1 MSNFVDYSGQKFG
14 RLTVLSRAENKNGR
28 TMFNCVCECGNKKAI
43 WIESL
48 KNGST
53 KSCGCL
59 LHKKKYDEK
68 TKKYFG
74 RTGDYTI
81 P

>member
-43 WIESL
+43 SFR
-48 KNGST
+48 
-53 KSCGCL
+53 
-59 LHKKKYDEK
+59 
-68 TKKYFG
+68 KYFK
-74 RTGDYTI
+74 RQPSRI
-81 P
+81 